1 MKSLLRRPWVRRTL
15 RITVWT
21 VVTLLTLQVV
31 LYGVL
36 QWKGGN
42 AMQHALS
49 RLQAEGETLEL
60 RKLLLPPVDER
71 LNLGAIPALQ
81 GIAKPK
87 ADGEATRRREAL
99 ASLAIKNEKPLP
111 LHAVMLGEL
120 TDLNAWTEASA
131 KVLHLPPN
139 ADASTLRGALEK
151 SFPLIAEL
159 AAAAKQRPQCEFTPA
174 MLQRD
179 LPANLFALEVPHL
192 SAVMQSSRTICLH
205 SIVCTET
212 GDFDAAV
219 ADVRV
224 LSRFATAMQR
234 EPMLISLLVSASV
247 QSMALEAVWH
257 LLRSGNL
264 TEAQLQSLQKELA
277 TSLEPAAL
285 LAIRGELAMA
295 GSTMLYLQSAPSK
308 QLSAMLS
315 GFGNAS
321 DSSSHSLSG
330 LLIPRGFISMAS
342 AHLIESELDHVVLP
356 MKRDGLRGLLKAAN
370 QFETQLNDYRDH
382 PMRHLEAMLT
392 RLAMPSINGIAT
404 KVIAIECQRRQAV
417 IACALERWKLQH
429 GAYPATLA
437 ELVPGLV
444 GTVENDLIDG
454 QPMRYRTT
462 SDGRY
467 ALWCIALDQKDDGG
481 KVTRSPNSNPA
492 SDYLKQSYKGDWT
505 WQYQPVK

>member
-1 MKSLLRRPWVRRTL
+1 MKSFFHRLWVRRML

-21 VVTLLTLQVV
+21 LATMLSSLVL

-36 QWKGGN
+36 QWKGSN

-60 RKLLLPPVDER
+60 RKLLLAPVDER
-71 LNLGAIPALQ
+71 LNFGAIPALQ
-81 GIAKPK
+81 DLAKP
-87 ADGEATRRREAL
+87 GSNSEATRRREAL
-99 ASLAIKNEKPLP
+99 ASLAIKNQPP
-111 LHAVMLGEL
+111 SPWHAVMLGEPS
-120 TDLNAWTEASA
+120 DLKAWTQASSEA
-131 KVLHLPPN
+131 LHLPPN
-139 ADASTLRGALEK
+139 ADAAALRGALEK
-151 SFPLIAEL
+151 TFPLITEL
-159 AAAAKQRPQCEFTPA
+159 AAAATQRPLSEFTPA
-174 MLQRD
+174 MLHRE

-192 SAVMQSSRTICLH
+192 SCVMQSSRTICLH
-205 SIVCTET
+205 SITCAEA
-212 GDFDAAV
+212 GDLEAAV

-234 EPMLISLLVSASV
+234 EPMLISLLVSASI
-247 QSMALEAVWH
+247 QSMAHEAVWH
-257 LLRSGNL
+257 LLRSGKL
-264 TEAQLQSLQKELA
+264 SDAQLQSLQRELA

-285 LAIRGELAMA
+285 LAIRGEFAMA
-295 GSTMLYLQSAPSK
+295 GTTMIYLQSAPARH
-308 QLSAMLS
+308 LTAMMS
-315 GFGNAS
+315 GVVDGSESTSN
-321 DSSSHSLSG
+321 SLAD
-330 LLIPRGFISMAS
+330 LLMPRGYIAIAG
-342 AHLIESELDHVVLP
+342 AHLIESELDHLVLP
-356 MKRDGLRGLLKAAN
+356 LKHDGLRGLLQSARN
-370 QFETQLNDYRDH
+370 FDSQLKEYGTH
-382 PMRHLEAMLT
+382 PLRHLDASLT

-429 GAYPATLA
+429 GAYPATLT
-437 ELVPGLV
+437 ELVPGLM
-444 GTVENDLIDG
+444 GTLENDLIDG